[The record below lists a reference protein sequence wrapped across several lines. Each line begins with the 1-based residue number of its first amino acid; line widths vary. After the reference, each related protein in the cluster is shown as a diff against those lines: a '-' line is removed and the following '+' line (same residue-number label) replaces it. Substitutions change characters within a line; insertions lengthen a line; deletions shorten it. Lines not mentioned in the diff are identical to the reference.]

1 MISVDTSLLLE
12 AYVPTR
18 CQMYHRTK
26 SSVDYFSGKFYVMCK
41 LSRLKFLGVFG
52 NSFDGHMAY

>member
-1 MISVDTSLLLE
+1 MISVDTSLLLN

-41 LSRLKFLGVFG
+41 LSRLKLLGGVW
-52 NSFDGHMAY
+52 